1 MKSAAVAAGVSPANS
16 TVAAGVSPAKTQ
28 QSTLNN
34 CLPSRSLGEGWSRRS
49 ARIGFISL
57 LANHANK
64 FFRALTSQSYETH
77 PNLFTANNTPVSHCG
92 LRAGYQELPSRER
105 FG

>member
-64 FFRALTSQSYETH
+64 KFFHALTSQSYETH
-77 PNLFTANNTPVSHCG
+77 PNFSTANSTPVSHSG
-92 LRAGYQELPSRER
+92 LRAGYQELPSC
-105 FG
+105 